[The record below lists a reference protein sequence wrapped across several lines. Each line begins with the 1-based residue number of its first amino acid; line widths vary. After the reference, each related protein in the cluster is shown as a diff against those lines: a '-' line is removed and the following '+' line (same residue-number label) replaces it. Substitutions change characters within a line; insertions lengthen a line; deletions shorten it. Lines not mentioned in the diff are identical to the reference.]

1 MLDELRL
8 LLAVAAAYGC
18 AFVVG
23 PFLRMRGVVAIPA
36 ISIATPAVLLSPLL
50 IPSERIRLRA
60 VAAFVATDLMFRMID
75 YFCHQRSKRDTAGYR
90 DYCRFLVPFPVLLV
104 TLAEHR
110 RRLLG
115 NVLAWQD
122 VVRVFGG
129 AAGVAAGFLFLGLAE
144 EVAIIRESFFVDHV
158 VKVAI
163 FVLTI
168 ESASRLLYGL
178 ERLAG
183 CDTTPIVQNAFLSR
197 TVAEFWQR
205 YNSRVHRWLYD
216 NIFLPSGGRR
226 AATRGI
232 CLVFLV
238 SALLHELMFGI
249 ATSRFDGYQFAF
261 FMLQAPAVLAS
272 RPIERWTKHGGIV
285 AKAAAHSS
293 AILWMVGSSVLF
305 FHSVN
310 NVFPFFYAS
319 ESWLP

>member
-1 MLDELRL
+1 M
-8 LLAVAAAYGC
+8 
-18 AFVVG
+18 
-23 PFLRMRGVVAIPA
+23 FL
-36 ISIATPAVLLSPLL
+36 
-50 IPSERIRLRA
+50 
-60 VAAFVATDLMFRMID
+60 ATDLMFRMID
-75 YFCHQRSKRDTAGYR
+75 YYRHQRSASGAAGYR

-115 NVLAWQD
+115 NRLAWRD

-129 AAGVAAGFLFLGLAE
+129 AAGVATGFLLLALAS
-144 EVAIIRESFFVDHV
+144 EVGTIREHFLVDHV

-168 ESASRLLYGL
+168 ESISRFLYGL

-183 CDTTPIVQNAFLSR
+183 CNTAPIVQNAFLSR
-197 TVAEFWQR
+197 TVAEFWLR
-205 YNSRVHRWLYD
+205 FNSRVHRWLYD

-226 AATRGI
+226 APTRGI

-238 SALLHELMFGI
+238 SALLHELPFGI

-272 RPIERWTKHGGIV
+272 RSIERWAKRGGIT
-285 AKAAAHSS
+285 AKVGAHSF

-305 FHSVN
+305 FHGVN
-310 NVFPFFYAS
+310 KVFPFLYAS